1 MIEVIPSI
9 LAKNAQDF
17 SALVLKVTP
26 FVQRAVIDIGDGE
39 FVPDKIIGEPEELLK
54 LHTSLKFDVH
64 LMVKD
69 PIVWLAKPWPE
80 QADRFF
86 AHIEA
91 LGDKGGEFINLAHSQ
106 NRKAGLV
113 LNPGTSAEAIEPF
126 VEQVDFI
133 QFMTVSPGGYGAEFL
148 PEVLDNVSAFH
159 KQHPEIPIAVDGG
172 INPETAPLA
181 IKAGAQILV
190 VGSYVMMSEDPEGSL
205 RKLQNSIMLS

>member
-1 MIEVIPSI
+1 MIEIIPSI

-17 SALVLKVTP
+17 SALVLKISSFTR
-26 FVQRAVIDIGDGE
+26 RAVIDIGDGE

-54 LHTSLKFDVH
+54 LHTSLQFDVH

-69 PIVWLAKPWPE
+69 PVAWLSKPWPE

-91 LGDKGGEFINLAHSQ
+91 LGERAGGFIDLVHSQ
-106 NRKAGLV
+106 NRKVGLV
-113 LNPGTSAEAIEPF
+113 LNPETALETVEPF
-126 VEQVDFI
+126 AGKIDFV
-133 QFMTVSPGGYGAEFL
+133 QFMTVHPGGYGGEFL
-148 PEVLDNVSAFH
+148 PEVLDKIASFH
-159 KQHPEIPIAVDGG
+159 KLHPEIPIAVDGG
-172 INPETAPLA
+172 INPETAPMA
-181 IKAGAQILV
+181 IKSGAQILV

>member
-17 SALVLKVTP
+17 SALVLKIAP
-26 FVQRAVIDIGDGE
+26 FVSRAVIDIGDGE
-39 FVPDKIIGEPEELLK
+39 FVPDKIIGEPEELVRV
-54 LHTSLKFDVH
+54 HTSLRFDIH

-69 PIVWLAKPWPE
+69 PITWLSRSWPA

-91 LGDKGGEFINLAHSQ
+91 LGEKVNEFIKLAHSQ

-113 LNPGTSAEAIEPF
+113 LNPGTSIETVEPF
-126 VEQVDFI
+126 VGQIDFI
-133 QFMTVSPGGYGAEFL
+133 QFMTVNPGGYGGEFL

>member
-17 SALVLKVTP
+17 SALVLKIAP
-26 FVQRAVIDIGDGE
+26 FVSRAVIDIGDGE
-39 FVPDKIIGEPEELLK
+39 FVPDKIVGEPEELLK
-54 LHTSLKFDVH
+54 LHTTTRFDVH
-64 LMVKD
+64 LMVAD
-69 PIVWLAKPWPE
+69 PIAWLNRPWPE

-91 LGDKGGEFINLAHSQ
+91 LGARAEEFITLAHSQ

-113 LNPGTSAEAIEPF
+113 LNPETPIETIEPF
-126 VEQVDFI
+126 IGKIDFV
-133 QFMTVSPGGYGAEFL
+133 QFMTVHPGGYGAEFL
-148 PEVLDNVSAFH
+148 PEVLDNISSFH
-159 KQHPEIPIAVDGG
+159 KLHPEVSIAVDGG